1 MDSLIQALRHFFSE
15 YVVALAV
22 VIVAAVWAIWKLAS
36 AFQSMSDKVMKVDGL
51 PCSEHQKLIHRASE
65 DMREIKGMLAILT
78 ESVDFPSGKVYR
90 KSERVYSRKHSPRA
104 LNEAGESL
112 YARSGGK
119 AFVEANLDALLAAI
133 DRLKPLTALDVE
145 ADSVIALRQLSGTP
159 RMNAVK
165 DWIYNAPM
173 EKITDVDG
181 TVADYE
187 ITLGDVLFV
196 CSIPLRD
203 KYLAL
208 HPEILPQNS

>member
-1 MDSLIQALRHFFSE
+1 MDSLIQALQQFFSE

-22 VIVAAVWAIWKLAS
+22 VIVAAVWGVWKLAS
-36 AFQSMSDKVMKVDGL
+36 AFQSMNDKVEKVDGL
-51 PCSEHQKLIHRASE
+51 PCAEHQKSIQRTAA

-90 KSERVYSRKHSPRA
+90 KSERVYSRKHSPRT

-112 YARSGGK
+112 YVRSGGK
-119 AFVEANLDALLAAI
+119 AFVDANLNELVDII
-133 DRLKPLTALDVE
+133 DSLRPLTALDAE
-145 ADSVIALRQLSGTP
+145 ADSVIALRRLSATSK
-159 RMNAVK
+159 MNTVK

-173 EKITDVDG
+173 ERITDEDG
-181 TVADYE
+181 SEADYE

-196 CSIPLRD
+196 MSIPLRD

-208 HPEILPQNS
+208 HPEILPKNS